1 MNAIL
6 RASALA
12 GLVITLLSA
21 TGCTVR
27 PMLANQPGLAGE
39 ERAELSSI
47 SVDPVSTRHAQEVRN
62 HLIFL
67 LNGGAGQSENPR
79 YRLGLT
85 VTSRIAS
92 AAQVQEGSQSEPSA
106 GVVTITAGYA
116 LIDNATGAVVARGR
130 EQASASFDRPRQEF
144 AVMRAERDAED
155 RAARETA
162 EFLRLAIAQDLTR
175 LDTR

>member
-12 GLVITLLSA
+12 GLIVMLFSA
-21 TGCTVR
+21 AGCTVR
-27 PMLANQPGLAGE
+27 PMLASQPGLAGE
-39 ERAELSSI
+39 EKAALSAI

-67 LNGGAGQSENPR
+67 LNGGTGQPENPR

-85 VTSRIAS
+85 VTTAALD
-92 AAQVQEGSQSEPSA
+92 AAQIQQGSESEPSA
-106 GVVTITAGYA
+106 GIVTVTAQYR
-116 LIDNATGAVVARGR
+116 LIDSQTGNVVAGGQ
-130 EQASASFDRPRQEF
+130 EQASASFDRPLQEF

-155 RAARETA
+155 RAAREAA
-162 EFLRLAIAQDLTR
+162 EFIRLAVAQDLVR